1 MTRSLLLI
9 ICPKLMHYAK
19 PLSITLLS
27 LLAFVLAGFGAGYA
41 SDQEF
46 TFELEEIEKKSL
58 EWEGYAELRWEH
70 MDINQGS
77 AFSLLNL
84 ADDPQSDFDRL
95 VGALQLGGSY
105 SQELYSLQWLLKAAG
120 QQDTL
125 GWSDT
130 ADIYTAYATFKP
142 KASTSLS
149 LGKKSY
155 KWGKGY
161 AWNPVGFINRRKDPN
176 NPDEALEGYIT
187 AEADFIKSNIGV
199 VQTAAL
205 TTVLLP
211 VYDHINDDFGTVN
224 EMNLAA
230 KLYLLLYDT
239 DIDLLLRTGGS
250 RATAY
255 GLDFSRNLLANFEIH
270 GELAWTENQSRLTLG
285 QDGSLQATAED
296 ALAFLIGMRYLSSQ
310 NITSIIEYY
319 HNGGGYSQQE
329 METFYRFALDAGDDL
344 QLAAGSKL
352 LEQARSAS
360 LKGYGRAQPGRNYL
374 YARFN
379 QKEPFDILYFTPAI
393 TTIVNLEDSSYSLTP
408 ELLYTG
414 FTNWEIRLRFSW
426 LSGSS
431 FTEYGEKQ
439 NSNKLELRL
448 RYFF

>member
-1 MTRSLLLI
+1 MTRFSRLI
-9 ICPKLMHYAK
+9 ICQKLMHCVR
-19 PLSITLLS
+19 PFSVTVFS
-27 LLAFVLAGFGAGYA
+27 LLAFVFAVFEPGYA
-41 SDQEF
+41 GDEEF

-58 EWEGYAELRWEH
+58 EWEGYTELRWEH
-70 MDINQGS
+70 MDIHQGS

-84 ADDPQSDFDRL
+84 ADDPQPSFDKL
-95 VGALQLGGSY
+95 LGALQLGGSY
-105 SQELYSLQWLLKAAG
+105 SQELYSLHWLFKAAA

-125 GWSDT
+125 GWSDI
-130 ADIYTAYATFKP
+130 ADIFNAYATFKP

-155 KWGKGY
+155 RWGKGY

-187 AEADFIKSNIGV
+187 AEADFIQSNIGIF
-199 VQTAAL
+199 QTAAL
-205 TTVLLP
+205 TTALLP
-211 VYDHINDDFGTVN
+211 VYDHVNDDFGVVD

-239 DIDLLLRTGGS
+239 DIDLVLRTGGS
-250 RATAY
+250 RSTAY

-270 GELAWTENQSRLTLG
+270 GELAWTENQSHLIL
-285 QDGSLQATAED
+285 QPDGSFAGTEDD

-329 METFYRFALDAGDDL
+329 MDSFYQFAQDAGEDVL
-344 QLAAGSKL
+344 LASSSNL
-352 LEQARSAS
+352 LEQARNAS
-360 LKGYGRAQPGRNYL
+360 LKGYGRSQPGRNYF

-393 TTIVNLEDSSYSLTP
+393 TTIINLEDSSYSLTP

-414 FTNWEIRLRFSW
+414 FTNWEIRVRFSL
-426 LSGSS
+426 LSGGT

-439 NSNKLELRL
+439 NSNKLEVRL

>member
-1 MTRSLLLI
+1 
-9 ICPKLMHYAK
+9 MHCVR
-19 PLSITLLS
+19 PISITVLS
-27 LLAFVLAGFGAGYA
+27 LLVFVFAVFESGYA
-41 SDQEF
+41 GDEEF

-58 EWEGYAELRWEH
+58 EWEGYTELRWEH

-84 ADDPQSDFDRL
+84 ADDPQSSFDKL
-95 VGALQLGGSY
+95 LGALQLGGSY
-105 SQELYSLQWLLKAAG
+105 SQELYSLHWLLKAAG

-130 ADIYTAYATFKP
+130 VDIFNAYAIFKP

-149 LGKKSY
+149 LGKKTY

-187 AEADFIKSNIGV
+187 AEADFIKSNVGV
-199 VQTAAL
+199 FQTAAL

-211 VYDHINDDFGTVN
+211 VYDHVNDDFGAVD

-255 GLDFSRNLLANFEIH
+255 GLDFSRNLLPNFEIH
-270 GELAWTENQSRLTLG
+270 GELAWTENQSRLTLQQG
-285 QDGSLQATAED
+285 GNLQGTEDD

-329 METFYRFALDAGDDL
+329 MEKFYQFALDAGEDV
-344 QLAAGSKL
+344 QLVASRNL
-352 LEQARSAS
+352 LERARNAS
-360 LKGYGRAQPGRNYL
+360 LKGYGRPQPGRNYF

-393 TTIVNLEDSSYSLTP
+393 TTIINLEDSSYTLTP

-414 FTNWEIRLRFSW
+414 FTNWEIRVRFSW
-426 LSGSS
+426 LSGDT

-439 NSNKLELRL
+439 NSNKLEVRL